1 MRLIVHEYQGVE
13 VRQRADGYFSLTDMA
28 KAAGRDVYDWRRLDS
43 TIEFLS
49 ALRDSAIPGNPGIGS
64 GPLIESRQQSGTW
77 AHPQVAHH
85 FAMWCSPAFA
95 VQVTA
100 WTESIRVSGFAI
112 DGRRPDV
119 LRDLVREEVRCF
131 LQPESLRG
139 LIREE
144 VRSALRQ
151 ETRQQIGTPT
161 TAVVLR
167 SGETIHRDGSITVGT
182 PARGDYRT
190 VSDVLREQR
199 IAVPQKQR
207 HALGR
212 RVSNAYRVE
221 APRHREDSTVWPA
234 DPINVPRAGN
244 YYPPQTWTWLTR
256 SVVDAAGS
264 MGYLPQ
270 RLCHQSTLFA
280 DNTGGPQ

>member
-1 MRLIVHEYQGVE
+1 MKLIVHEYQGVE

-28 KAAGRDVYDWRRLDS
+28 KAAGRRVRDWRVLDS
-43 TIEFLS
+43 TQEFLA
-49 ALRDSAIPGNPGIGS
+49 ALSVAQKREIS
-64 GPLIESRQQSGTW
+64 LLMESRQGSDDGSGTW
-77 AHPQVAHH
+77 AHPQVAHQ
-85 FAMWCSPAFA
+85 FAMWCSPVFA

-100 WTESIRVSGFAI
+100 WTESLRVNGFAI
-112 DGRRPDV
+112 DERRPDA
-119 LRDLVREEVRCF
+119 LRGLIREELHAF
-131 LQPESLRG
+131 LQPEAIRG

-144 VRSALRQ
+144 VRSALRGD
-151 ETRQQIGTPT
+151 TRRQLGTST
-161 TAVVLR
+161 TDVVLR
-167 SGETIHRDGSITVGT
+167 AGETVHRDGSITIGT
-182 PARGDYRT
+182 PARGDYLT
-190 VSDVLREQR
+190 VSDVLRVQR

-270 RLCHQSTLFA
+270 RLCHQSTLFS
-280 DNTGGPQ
+280 DNAGGPQ